1 MQNVASKME
10 RSMSITSKLNDIH
23 DFALSWLRR
32 ARETTPQA
40 IASLIALAIFL
51 PAAIQAVEP
60 KPPTVVFLIGEDEY
74 ETEKTFPAWAKE
86 RLEPAG
92 IKCRYVLAKNET
104 PHDFA
109 GMEMLDGAD
118 AIAISIRRR
127 APKEAQLAALRKAI
141 DRGAGVFA
149 IRTTCHAFAMRPGES
164 APAGHATWPEFDQ
177 DVLGCHYQNHWGNK
191 ADTDPR
197 TLVRIADKA
206 QGHLLLADWPTEPAE
221 TVVRSWLY
229 KVRPLDE
236 KAVPLLIG
244 HIPGRTKDDEHEPV
258 AWTLEKGKQRI
269 FNTTLGHPDEF
280 QQKPVAD
287 LLTAAM
293 HWVLRKPTAK

>member
-1 MQNVASKME
+1 VAG
-10 RSMSITSKLNDIH
+10 LVVL
-23 DFALSWLRR
+23 AVLSPW
-32 ARETTPQA
+32 T
-40 IASLIALAIFL
+40 ILAD
-51 PAAIQAVEP
+51 EP

-74 ETEKTFPAWAKE
+74 ETEKTLPAWAKE

-109 GMEMLDGAD
+109 GMEKLDDAD
-118 AIAISIRRR
+118 VVAISIRRR
-127 APKEAQLAALRKAI
+127 APKEEQLAALRKAI
-141 DRGAGVFA
+141 DRDVGVFG
-149 IRTTCHAFAMRPGES
+149 IRTACHAFAMRPGES
-164 APAGHATWPEFDQ
+164 APEGHATWPEFDRE
-177 DVLGCHYQNHWGNK
+177 VLGCHYQNHWGNK

-197 TLVRIADKA
+197 TLVRLADKA
-206 QGHLLLADWPTEPAE
+206 QGHPLLSGWPTDPSE

-229 KVRPLDE
+229 NVHPVDKN
-236 KAVPLLIG
+236 AVPLLIG

-258 AWTLEKGKQRI
+258 AWTIEKGKQRI

-280 QQKPVAD
+280 KQKPVAD

-293 HWVLRKPTAK
+293 KWVAKQPLEK